1 MFTKNIGNIR
11 EVPLPFS
18 NGLLSAK
25 FWRTETPQTAKGSQS
40 KTLPSQTR
48 YIAYVPELGLS
59 SFGLTDSEA
68 SFRLFTTLIKYYR
81 QLKANQD
88 KLGERGLN
96 HLELLKDW
104 MSGIEERMT
113 VKQVDELAGEKRVV
127 SILSRLR

>member
-25 FWRTETPQTAKGSQS
+25 LWRTETPQHS
-40 KTLPSQTR
+40 KSSPSRTR
-48 YIAYVPELGLS
+48 YVAYVPELGLS

-113 VKQVDELAGEKRVV
+113 VKQVAELAGENRVV